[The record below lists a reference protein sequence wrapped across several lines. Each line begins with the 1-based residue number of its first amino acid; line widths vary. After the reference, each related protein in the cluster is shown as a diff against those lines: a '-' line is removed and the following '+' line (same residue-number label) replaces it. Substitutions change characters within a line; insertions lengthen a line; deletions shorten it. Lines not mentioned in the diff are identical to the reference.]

1 MQYIRVKTSD
11 DEVFNVN
18 SVIFYKSERLR
29 ALYNNV
35 NFSNDYHIFVLDGIN
50 SRCFNYFLIYYQL
63 YYSLIT
69 LLDDNLV
76 NTMLSNFLKYLDDN
90 NFLTSFITS
99 ASYLKAKTM
108 HLNDQNYFVNKSEK
122 NKHLKEKI
130 DKYNDYHKNDDSLN
144 LQNMSNWIYDKKWP
158 TSPTINFSDWDLDF
172 FEEINGNKDFAF
184 ERLIHLAQ

>member
-35 NFSNDYHIFVLDGIN
+35 NFSNDYIFVLDGIN
-50 SRCFNYFLIYYQL
+50 SRCFNYFLIYFQL

-90 NFLTSFITS
+90 NLLTSFITS
-99 ASYLKAKTM
+99 ASYLKAITM
-108 HLNDQNYFVNKSEK
+108 HLNGQNYFVNKSEK
-122 NKHLKEKI
+122 NKHLK
-130 DKYNDYHKNDDSLN
+130 
-144 LQNMSNWIYDKKWP
+144 
-158 TSPTINFSDWDLDF
+158 
-172 FEEINGNKDFAF
+172 
-184 ERLIHLAQ
+184 